1 MTSEIE
7 NKMKLI
13 RLFLVTLA
21 VLSVNASA
29 NQTTTDQVKF
39 SKAWVK
45 MPMPGMQ
52 MTAGFVDIENVTT
65 SDVRLVAVRTSFSAH
80 SELHS
85 MVMVNNVMQMRQAID
100 GWVIKSGTRLTFAP
114 GGKHAMLMG
123 LKYKL
128 KNQSEV
134 LLEFKIEGMDWV
146 SVPAVVRPPK
156 P

>member
-1 MTSEIE
+1 MSEIE

-13 RLFLVTLA
+13 RTFLVAVA
-21 VLSVNASA
+21 VLSVNSFA
-29 NQTTTDQVKF
+29 NQVTTDQVKF
-39 SKAWVK
+39 SNAWVK

-65 SDVRLVAVRTSFSAH
+65 SDIRVVAVRTSFSAN
-80 SELHS
+80 SELHN
-85 MVMVNNVMQMRQAID
+85 MAMVNNVMQMRRAID
-100 GWVIKSGTRLTFAP
+100 GWVITPGATLTLAP
-114 GGKHAMLMG
+114 GGNHAMLMG
-123 LKYKL
+123 LMSKL

-134 LLEFKIEGMDWV
+134 LLEFNIEGIGWV

>member
-1 MTSEIE
+1 MMSEIE

-13 RLFLVTLA
+13 RMFLVAMA
-21 VLSVNASA
+21 VSSVNASA
-29 NQTTTDQVKF
+29 NQPATDQVKF
-39 SKAWVK
+39 SNAWVK
-45 MPMPGMQ
+45 TPMPGMQ

-65 SDVRLVAVRTSFSAH
+65 SDVRLVAVRTSFSAN
-80 SELHS
+80 SELHN
-85 MVMVNNVMQMRQAID
+85 MVMVNNVMQMRRAID
-100 GWVIKSGTRLTFAP
+100 GWVITPGATLTLAP

-123 LKYKL
+123 LKHKV

-134 LLEFKIEGMDWV
+134 LLEFKIEGMAWV

>member
-13 RLFLVTLA
+13 RMFLVALT
-21 VLSVNASA
+21 VLSVTASA
-29 NQTTTDQVKF
+29 NQAATDQVKF
-39 SKAWVK
+39 SNAWVK
-45 MPMPGMQ
+45 LPMPGMQ

-65 SDVRLVAVRTSFSAH
+65 SDVRLVAVRTSFSAN
-80 SELHS
+80 SELHN
-85 MVMVNNVMQMRQAID
+85 MVMVNNVMQMRRAID
-100 GWVIKSGTRLTFAP
+100 GWVITPGATLTLAP

-123 LKYKL
+123 LKHKV

-146 SVPAVVRPPK
+146 SVLAVVRPPK

>member
-1 MTSEIE
+1 MSEIE

-13 RLFLVTLA
+13 RIFLLA
-21 VLSVNASA
+21 ISVLSVNTSA
-29 NQTTTDQVKF
+29 NQVATDQVKF
-39 SKAWVK
+39 SNAWVK

-65 SDVRLVAVRTSFSAH
+65 SDIRVVAVRTSFSAN
-80 SELHS
+80 SELHN
-85 MVMVNNVMQMRQAID
+85 MAMVNNVMQMRRAID
-100 GWVIKSGTRLTFAP
+100 GWVITPGATLTLAP
-114 GGKHAMLMG
+114 GGNHAMLMG
-123 LKYKL
+123 LMSKL

-134 LLEFKIEGMDWV
+134 LLEFNIEGIGWV

>member
-1 MTSEIE
+1 MSEIE

-13 RLFLVTLA
+13 RIFLVAVA
-21 VLSVNASA
+21 VLSVNSFA
-29 NQTTTDQVKF
+29 NQVTTDQVKF
-39 SKAWVK
+39 SNAWVK

-65 SDVRLVAVRTSFSAH
+65 SDIRVVAVRTLFSAN
-80 SELHS
+80 SELHN
-85 MVMVNNVMQMRQAID
+85 MAMVNNVMQMRHAID
-100 GWVIKSGTRLTFAP
+100 GWVITPGATLTLAP
-114 GGKHAMLMG
+114 GGNHAMLMG
-123 LKYKL
+123 LMSKL

-134 LLEFKIEGMDWV
+134 LLEFNIEGIGWV